1 MRIAW
6 NDDEATQA
14 FRLCSAEAKNF
25 FGDDRMLVEKFVVD
39 PRHIEIQVTNDDD
52 AVTNED
58 NDPMMR

>member
-39 PRHIEIQVTNDDD
+39 PRHIEIQVTP
-52 AVTNED
+52 
-58 NDPMMR
+58 PMMTRLPTRTMIQ